1 MDAGKGFVNL
11 SALVGIFFS
20 GLSFGMGHLYIGFGF
35 AVWVVLAIA
44 VLFSMKEEQKMMSL
58 SILVVGILIGLMLAP
73 MVEALE
79 KGTFFDWGDEDEHE
93 RR

>member
-11 SALVGIFFS
+11 SVMVGIFFS
-20 GLSFGMGHLYIGFGF
+20 GLSFGLGHLYIGFGF
-35 AVWVVLAIA
+35 AVWVALAIA

-58 SILVVGILIGLMLAP
+58 SILIVGILIGLMLAP
-73 MVEALE
+73 MVESLE